1 MALRRGL
8 ELDVVILSRGRAGWP
23 IIRIYLSYSLSMH
36 YGRGCRSGAWPMV
49 RQMRLSSFAF
59 FTNASIFAMVAIDA
73 FGACLSLPLDG
84 WRTGGFTKG
93 AWPP

>member
-8 ELDVVILSRGRAGWP
+8 ELDVVRSFRAVARLANNTNIP
-23 IIRIYLSYSLSMH
+23 KLSMH

-73 FGACLSLPLDG
+73 FGACLSPPLDG

>member
-1 MALRRGL
+1 
-8 ELDVVILSRGRAGWP
+8 
-23 IIRIYLSYSLSMH
+23 
-36 YGRGCRSGAWPMV
+36 MV

-84 WRTGGFTKG
+84 WRAGGVSPIPG
-93 AWPP
+93 DAANEPLL